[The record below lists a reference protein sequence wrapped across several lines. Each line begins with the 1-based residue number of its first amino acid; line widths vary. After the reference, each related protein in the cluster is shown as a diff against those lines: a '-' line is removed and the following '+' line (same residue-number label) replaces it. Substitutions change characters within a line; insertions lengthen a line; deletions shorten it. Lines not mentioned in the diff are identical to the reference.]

1 MTDHVASFLQYLAVE
16 RGASAHTLRSYAT
29 DLRQFT
35 EFLSSQGIE
44 GLEPVDGRAIR
55 VYLARLHRSRLS
67 RTSIA
72 RKLAAIRSC
81 FAFMTRRGILER
93 NPARELGALALPKK
107 LVSFLPVD
115 ETWALLDHPASASA
129 QALRDRA
136 ILELLYATGIRVS
149 ELCGLDLAELDFGR
163 GTVRIMGKGNK
174 ERVVPVGEKALAVV
188 EAYLEARS
196 RDAGPLF
203 QNRRGRRL
211 TARSVHRIVGARARA
226 AGLSRRVSPHTLR
239 HTFATHL
246 LDAGADLRFIQDL
259 LGHSRLTTTQKY
271 THVSADHLMK
281 VYDAAHPRALSE
293 GVGGLTGGGSPS
305 ETSPSGRET
314 GDRA

>member
-1 MTDHVASFLQYLAVE
+1 MTDHAASFLQYLAVE
-16 RGASAHTLRSYAT
+16 RGASGHTLRSYQT

-35 EFLSSQGIE
+35 EFLSSQAIE
-44 GLEPVDGRAIR
+44 GLERVDGRAIR
-55 VYLARLHRSRLS
+55 IYLARLHQAKLS

-81 FAFMTRRGILER
+81 FAFMTRRGVLER
-93 NPARELGALALPKK
+93 NPGRELSALALPKK

-115 ETWALLDHPASASA
+115 ETWALLDHPAPASA
-129 QALRDRA
+129 QAPRDRA

-149 ELCGLDLAELDFGR
+149 ELCGLDLDDLDFGR
-163 GTVRIMGKGNK
+163 GTVRIMGKGSK
-174 ERVVPVGEKALAVV
+174 ERVVPVGENALAVV
-188 EAYLEARS
+188 KAYLEGRS
-196 RDAGPLF
+196 RDAGPIF
-203 QNRRGRRL
+203 QNHRGGRL
-211 TARSVHRIVGARARA
+211 TARSVQRIVGAWARA
-226 AGLSRRVSPHTLR
+226 AGLSRRISPHTLR

-281 VYDAAHPRALSE
+281 VYDAAHPRAGLE
-293 GVGGLTGGGSPS
+293 GVPTPS
-305 ETSPSGRET
+305 GTSPGGTRKPGE
-314 GDRA
+314 GA